1 MYRYIRSIF
10 VIVSFAAAAA
20 AMPADEVTDILSRAE
35 SLYFEA
41 KFKDAIQLLQHAD
54 DMLKARTDRNA
65 DKINV
70 KLQLA
75 LAHVGLNES
84 ALAKVSL
91 REIFAIDS
99 EYRLDAQQFPPK
111 VISLADEA
119 KAEQNEARCQA
130 VIAGL

>member
-20 AMPADEVTDILSRAE
+20 AMPADEITDILSRAE

-65 DKINV
+65 GTINLTYGAALMSFEV
-70 KLQLA
+70 RA
-75 LAHVGLNES
+75 DLAHQCTEMG
-84 ALAKVSL
+84 VSGWDV
-91 REIFAIDS
+91 A
-99 EYRLDAQQFPPK
+99 
-111 VISLADEA
+111 
-119 KAEQNEARCQA
+119 
-130 VIAGL
+130 